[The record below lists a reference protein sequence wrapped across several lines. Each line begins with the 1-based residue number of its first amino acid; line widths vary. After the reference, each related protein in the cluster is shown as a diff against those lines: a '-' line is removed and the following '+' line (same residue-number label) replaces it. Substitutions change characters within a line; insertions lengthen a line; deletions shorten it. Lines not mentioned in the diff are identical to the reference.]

1 MRFSRRWV
9 TVSFAPSDRAGGALH
24 DQNEAMALG
33 AQILDSVLRKSFDN
47 VRWLL
52 EDVDEEDCFWEPAEP
67 CWSVRRR
74 EHAGEG
80 WGTGDW
86 VCEDT
91 WPPPNP
97 LPVTTIAWRIAHLAA
112 WTDVYRN
119 WTFEDQS
126 LGLPVFEVPGNR
138 DGLAGWLYSAQDRFH
153 TQVEAL
159 EDADLVE
166 LRPAHYGPHL
176 PIHRL
181 VSGIA
186 VEQIHHGAEIGLLRD
201 LRRGHARVQPPP
213 IKEEPT

>member
-1 MRFSRRWV
+1 M
-9 TVSFAPSDRAGGALH
+9 SD
-24 DQNEAMALG
+24 DQNEAMAV
-33 AQILDSVLRKSFDN
+33 ATQILDSLLRKSFDD

-52 EDVDEEDCFWEPAEP
+52 EDVGDEDCFWEPAER

-74 EHAGEG
+74 GQAGKG

-86 VCEDT
+86 VCEDD

-97 LPVTTIAWRIAHLAA
+97 LPVTTIAWRLAHLAA

-126 LGLPVFEVPGNR
+126 LDLRHFEVPGSR
-138 DGLAGWLYSAQDRFH
+138 DGLAGWLCAAQDRFRAR
-153 TQVEAL
+153 VDVL
-159 EDADLVE
+159 DDAELVE
-166 LRPAHYGPHL
+166 LRPAHYGLRL

-181 VSGIA
+181 VSA
-186 VEQIHHGAEIGLLRD
+186 MVVEHIHHGAEIGLLRD

-213 IKEEPT
+213 IIEEPL

>member
-1 MRFSRRWV
+1 MGV
-9 TVSFAPSDRAGGALH
+9 ALAK
-24 DQNEAMALG
+24 QVLEAC
-33 AQILDSVLRKSFDN
+33 LRKAFDN

-52 EDVDEEDCFWEPAEP
+52 EDVDEADCLWEPTSP

-74 EHAGEG
+74 EHAARG

-86 VCEDT
+86 VCEDA
-91 WPPPNP
+91 WPPPDP
-97 LPVTTIAWRIAHLAA
+97 LPVTSIAWRMAHLAA

-126 LGLPVFEVPGNR
+126 LGLAQFDVPGTR
-138 DGLAGWLYSAQDRFH
+138 DGLAEWLWSAQDRFRAE
-153 TQVEAL
+153 VAALDEAQL
-159 EDADLVE
+159 AD
-166 LRPAHYGPHL
+166 LRPAHYGPNL

-186 VEQIHHGAEIGLLRD
+186 VEHVHHGAEIGLLRD

-213 IKEEPT
+213 IKEEPS